1 MIPGSIPSD
10 GGNRGMILIVGRPF
24 TGKST
29 AAATFP
35 NPVFLDFDH
44 KAPVNTTTVP
54 FWNAEFCDKL
64 APRKN
69 PNHTPNRKD
78 ALINYFK
85 RHVVTANPADRIPYD
100 HTLILDSI
108 TALEEAIHRQ
118 IEQEGIPISPKTG
131 KPDGFYLWARK
142 IDYLRD
148 FFAIAQAWAGTFI
161 CIMHEQ
167 DEKNEEGNPTGRI
180 RPLMTGSYADQLPS
194 KFTCMF
200 RQRTIIGQNNS
211 PTQYVWDVLPTRAFD
226 SNNVLGIKDPVIKA
240 TYQDMMARATIQKP

>member
-10 GGNRGMILIVGRPF
+10 GGKRNMILIVGRPF
-24 TGKST
+24 SGKST

-35 NPVFLDFDH
+35 NAVFLDFDH
-44 KAPVNTTTVP
+44 KAPLNTTTVP

-69 PNHTPNRKD
+69 PNHIPNRKD
-78 ALINYFK
+78 ALINYLK
-85 RHVVTANPADRIPYD
+85 RHVVTPDPAQRIPYD
-100 HTLILDSI
+100 HTLILDSV

-118 IEQEGIPISPKTG
+118 VEQEGIPSSPKTG
-131 KPDGFYLWARK
+131 KPDGYFLWARK

-148 FFAIAQAWAGTFI
+148 FFAVAQAWPGTFI

-180 RPLMTGSYADQLPS
+180 RPLMSGSYGDQLPA

-200 RQRTIIGQNNS
+200 RQRVIAG
-211 PTQYVWDVLPTRAFD
+211 PPAQYVWDVLPTRAFD
-226 SNNVLGIKDPVIKA
+226 SNNVLGIKETPIPANYQTMMAKA
-240 TYQDMMARATIQKP
+240 TVQ